1 MFNLRTSRVM
11 TSLLLLGTLVTPGLT
26 MPVWAGGAPSTVIP
40 VERLTLRQIQQL
52 PDSQVIESRGQRIT
66 IGELKRMREAEGRAA
81 EASARAAKNEV
92 EAKLR
97 ALQGKLAADKQTIDL
112 QNAKAMA
119 DFGRLGQVAA
129 MEQEAAQLFQ
139 RSKTASPAEQV
150 QIEQRAALLLQQ
162 LQQVGR

>member
-1 MFNLRTSRVM
+1 MFNLRTPRVM
-11 TSLLLLGTLVTPGLT
+11 TSLLVLGTLVTLGLT
-26 MPVWAGGAPSTVIP
+26 RPVWAGAAPGTVIP

-92 EAKLR
+92 DAKLR

-119 DFGRLGQVAA
+119 EFARLGHVAA
-129 MEQEAAQLFQ
+129 MEQEAAQLWQ
-139 RSKTASPAEQV
+139 RAQRASPAEQA
-150 QIEQRAALLLQQ
+150 QIEQRAAQLLQQ
-162 LQQVGR
+162 LQQMGR